1 MVGTATAEGV
11 YARRELKGLTSAVQF
26 EDPALSV
33 GTKAL
38 LRQSSIAARRY
49 KEKAL
54 LKVADR
60 VRRMKTRNLTA
71 ILLSNIASVDTNQL
85 SHQWVA

>member
-38 LRQSSIAARRY
+38 LRQSSIAARWY

-60 VRRMKTRNLTA
+60 ARRIKARNLTA
-71 ILLSNIASVDTNQL
+71 MLLSNVASVDTNQL
-85 SHQWVA
+85 SRQWVA